1 MFHRRPGL
9 AGLAALALAGASCL
23 AVTGCGGPT
32 AASLSAAPAASAADP
47 LANLTGN
54 QVETQAFANLK
65 AASSMT
71 LVGTVTQSG
80 TSYAVN
86 LGIKPGHGCT
96 GTIAMG
102 SQGSFKLIL
111 IGKVVYLDPD
121 TQFWKANAGADASAA
136 IALVKGRYISTTTS
150 KDGMSAVASMCDP
163 SQLLGPVTVSG
174 TAPKRAVTTL
184 HGIRVLPLENTDNS
198 VLYVTDTSKPEI
210 VELDAPGTGA
220 GPLTFSVGAPVT
232 LTPPPTSQVIDGSQV
247 GL

>member
-23 AVTGCGGPT
+23 AVTGGGGP

-80 TSYAVN
+80 TSYTVN
-86 LGIKPGHGCT
+86 LGIKPGHGCA

-111 IGKVVYLDPD
+111 IGKVVYL
-121 TQFWKANAGADASAA
+121 
-136 IALVKGRYISTTTS
+136 
-150 KDGMSAVASMCDP
+150 
-163 SQLLGPVTVSG
+163 
-174 TAPKRAVTTL
+174 
-184 HGIRVLPLENTDNS
+184 
-198 VLYVTDTSKPEI
+198 
-210 VELDAPGTGA
+210 
-220 GPLTFSVGAPVT
+220 
-232 LTPPPTSQVIDGSQV
+232 
-247 GL
+247 